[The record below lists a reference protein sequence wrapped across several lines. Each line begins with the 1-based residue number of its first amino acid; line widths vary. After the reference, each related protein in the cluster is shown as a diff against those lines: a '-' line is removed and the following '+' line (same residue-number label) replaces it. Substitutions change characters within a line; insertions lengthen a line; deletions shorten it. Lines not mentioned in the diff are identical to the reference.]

1 MSLMLAMALVIGVNP
16 SANLDGLKCDSAV
29 TAAREMAPALQTGT
43 LLVTKGDCL
52 AVQVY
57 TQSPFTHV
65 AVVVVRNTRPLVYES
80 ANGIGARCLSLEK
93 YLGTQNQHEVHVFQP
108 RTELSDV
115 SKHKLEVYLDSQLGR
130 PYEVQHFL
138 TGDPSTGMHCSEYVT
153 NGLIQSGLLKAKQ
166 PARVSPASLVQGIT
180 QSEVYAAKQTI
191 LIQLPEAS
199 RTQTSTWYGQLW
211 QQTKNCTADC
221 YQQTK
226 GCLFCK

>member
-29 TAAREMAPALQTGT
+29 TAAREMAPAMQTGT

-52 AVQVY
+52 AVRVY

-80 ANGIGARCLSLEK
+80 TNGVGVRCLSLDK
-93 YLGTQNQHEVHVFQP
+93 YLSTQNQQEVHVFQP
-108 RTELSDV
+108 KTTLSES
-115 SKHKLEVYLDSQLGR
+115 SKQKLEVYLDSQLGR

-138 TGDPSTGMHCSEYVT
+138 TGDVSTGMHCSEYVT
-153 NGLIQSGLLKAKQ
+153 CGLIQSGLLKAKQ

-180 QSEVYAAKQTI
+180 QSEVYSAKQTV
-191 LIQLPEAS
+191 LIQPPAS
-199 RTQTSTWYGQLW
+199 QQSQTATWYGQLW
-211 QQTKNCTADC
+211 EDTRNCTANC